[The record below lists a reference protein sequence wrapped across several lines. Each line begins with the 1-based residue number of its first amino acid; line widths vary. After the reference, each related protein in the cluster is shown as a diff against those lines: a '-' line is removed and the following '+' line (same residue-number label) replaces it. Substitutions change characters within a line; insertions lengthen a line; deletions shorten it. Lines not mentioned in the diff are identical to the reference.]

1 MRNLAELLQRAEDL
15 INRDERGEA
24 LACISQALRLTQA
37 TGISTELSS
46 PPIRRQIVLPD
57 SVGHV
62 LNAHQSKLW
71 QVRAILRCLVK
82 AGEQLDQ
89 ERTESDVDYALEAA
103 LDILT
108 PVAERMETGCI
119 GMEAAALEDA
129 ELDRGVQ

>member
-1 MRNLAELLQRAEDL
+1 MTARIEVSKRSAKKAHMPKTA
-15 INRDERGEA
+15 NR
-24 LACISQALRLTQA
+24 
-37 TGISTELSS
+37 
-46 PPIRRQIVLPD
+46 PPLRRQIMLPD
-57 SVGHV
+57 TIGQIIS
-62 LNAHQSKLW
+62 AHQNKLW

-119 GMEAAALEDA
+119 GLEAAALEDA
-129 ELDRGVQ
+129 KEVDHA